1 MAEASR
7 SEALALRRK
16 ILAVLLLGARLKAGK
31 TKKDCAAALGVSPAT
46 YAAYEDG
53 RSDLSLPEL
62 EILANYLKMPVTA
75 FFDRPEQLVA
85 ADPELPRE
93 QIVQLRQRII
103 GALLRKARV
112 ERGKSPAELAEVAGV
127 SPQRL
132 NEYEFGLRAI
142 PLPQLQA
149 LAEALDTPL
158 AYFIDEGVG
167 VIGEQELV
175 RHQFDRFSELP
186 DDVRRFIV
194 NPTNISY
201 LRVAQRLSDMTTQ
214 QLRGIAAAIL
224 DITY

>member
-62 EILANYLKMPVTA
+62 EILAHFLKMPVTT
-75 FFDRPEQLVA
+75 FFDRPEQLVTPE
-85 ADPELPRE
+85 PELPRE

-112 ERGKSPAELAEVAGV
+112 ERGKSPAELAELAGV

-132 NEYEFGLRAI
+132 NEYEFGVRAI
-142 PLPQLQA
+142 PLPQLQE

-167 VIGEQELV
+167 VIGEEELV
-175 RHQFDRFSELP
+175 RHQFDRFNELP